1 MPEKKTSKLTS
12 KKPTRKTAT
21 NSKNSAKKSVV
32 TKKSWLSNRRRDFQ
46 NLNQQRQRFLK
57 RRPHRSFRR
66 TRRRDYA
73 RSLNISGYWA
83 LTTEVID
90 LLWRYKKMFLS
101 LVILFVV
108 LALIFSGAMSQ
119 DTYQQLRNMMHTVE
133 DSGFSGVVTTLGL
146 FSGVLMSYL
155 TGTAAVDASQQLM
168 GALLGLFAW
177 LTTIWLVR
185 AILAGQTPKMRDGL
199 YSSGSPV
206 IALIML
212 LFVMIIQLV
221 PAATAL
227 IMYGALDASGMLQQT
242 AILMLAGGATI
253 LIVTM
258 STYWIVSTIFAM
270 VVVTLPGMYPFRA
283 LRLSGDIVTGRRI
296 RILLRLAWALVV
308 SALLWFV
315 VLVPVILLDGAL
327 KSAIPDLSWLPI
339 VPVVGLVLLYF
350 TVIFFAAYSYL
361 FYRKVVE
368 SDSKPTKN

>member
-32 TKKSWLSNRRRDFQ
+32 TKKSWLSDRRRDFQ

-73 RSLNISGYWA
+73 RSLNISGYWT

-119 DTYQQLRNMMHTVE
+119 DTYQQLRNMMNTVE

-212 LFVMIIQLV
+212 LFVMIVQLV

>member
-32 TKKSWLSNRRRDFQ
+32 TKKSWLSDRRRDFQ

-73 RSLNISGYWA
+73 RSLNISGYWS

-119 DTYQQLRNMMHTVE
+119 DTYQQLRNMMNTVE